1 MKKRFA
7 RIGDRH
13 QEIDKEMHPLDAL
26 LELSKQQ
33 GEGDAPWPPY
43 YRRKTSEKF
52 SSARKA

>member
-1 MKKRFA
+1 
-7 RIGDRH
+7 
-13 QEIDKEMHPLDAL
+13 

-43 YRRKTSEKF
+43 YRKRASEKF